1 MNHIDL
7 FENFINPQRK
17 EFTESEIQY
26 YQRLWDSLN
35 QKYRW
40 NTFFVKLWGQAK
52 EKRYLT
58 NKQWIQL
65 EYLLKNGRSQYDA
78 GILPNNY

>member
-40 NTFFVKLWGQAK
+40 NSFFIKLWEQAK
-52 EKRYLT
+52 DKRYLT
-58 NKQWIQL
+58 KKQWTQL

>member
-40 NTFFVKLWGQAK
+40 NTFFVKLWGQAN

-58 NKQWIQL
+58 TTQWIQL

>member
-35 QKYRW
+35 QKYRY
-40 NTFFVKLWGQAK
+40 NQFFVKLWNQAK
-52 EKRYLT
+52 DKRYLT
-58 NKQWIQL
+58 KKQWTQL
-65 EYLLKNGRSQYDA
+65 EYLLRNGRSQYDA

>member
-35 QKYRW
+35 QKYRL